1 MLKHKFNNE
10 IIIHITIL
18 LLCLVPILTS
28 FFLSTNGSTT
38 TIRFNGNF
46 YKIGLPCTFKQI
58 TGYNCPSCGMTR
70 SFIYMSDLNFSEAF
84 KLNKAGFLLYI
95 FCLIQIFYRIVRILK
110 PKLSIHRSFVR
121 FQAAFLIL
129 IGIVDLQTFIF
140 QFF

>member
-1 MLKHKFNNE
+1 MFKRIFNNE
-10 IIIHITIL
+10 SIIHIAIL

-28 FFLSTNGSTT
+28 FILITDGNVVVFK
-38 TIRFNGNF
+38 FNNHF
-46 YKIGLPCTFKQI
+46 YRAGLPCAFKLL

-70 SFIYMSDLNFSEAF
+70 SFIYMSGLNFSEAF